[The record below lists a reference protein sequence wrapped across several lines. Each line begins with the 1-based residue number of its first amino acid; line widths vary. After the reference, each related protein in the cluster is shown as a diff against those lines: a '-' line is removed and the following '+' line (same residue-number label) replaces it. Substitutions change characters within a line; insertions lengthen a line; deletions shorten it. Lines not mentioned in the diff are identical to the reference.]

1 MRSQSRAQ
9 RMKRRKNFEFMNSL
23 PLLNNLFH
31 QTLSKRKRRT
41 RKSYLVKLSM
51 LVMISPS
58 KRTTK
63 RIFPDSLLPREADVL
78 QQRLRLQQSEEDPR
92 VRGSLRTMMR
102 TRTISR
108 QTSKLQ
114 ILMTYLLPRMKTI
127 LQVS

>member
-23 PLLNNLFH
+23 QLLNNLFH
-31 QTLSKRKRRT
+31 QTLSKRKKRT

>member
-31 QTLSKRKRRT
+31 QTLSKRKKRT

>member
-102 TRTISR
+102 TRTTSR

-114 ILMTYLLPRMKTI
+114 ILMTYLLRRMKTI